1 MTDEIRI
8 KVKIQLHHGYH
19 VKIQYA
25 NHYPGNQ

>member
-8 KVKIQLHHGYH
+8 RIQLHHGYH